1 MEFVLL
7 AVRMHVSMFQGN
19 IAALFFALHPTLNKT
34 SITTTMII
42 IIIVSITKFSIVIGS
57 LRAYLRYHVG
67 VPLQVSNLNCL
78 YLDTCNW
85 IPT

>member
-34 SITTTMII
+34 SITLTTIMII
-42 IIIVSITKFSIVIGS
+42 IIIVSITKF
-57 LRAYLRYHVG
+57 
-67 VPLQVSNLNCL
+67 
-78 YLDTCNW
+78 
-85 IPT
+85 